1 MKTLNMNL
9 GDAVVGKVSKTPHG
23 GLLLGLLFL
32 LWPLMQQIVQFDDV
46 TVGYIDPNIWLLI
59 LLSFI
64 TFLMMVGI
72 VWWLLHR
79 YWLNWGL
86 TAWRDMVSQFNG
98 LELWQQLGF
107 FYLWFALLL
116 MAGVGCLIAIL

>member
-9 GDAVVGKVSKTPHG
+9 RDAPVRNIPHG
-23 GLLLGLLFL
+23 GFLLGLLLL
-32 LWPLMQQIVQFDDV
+32 LWPLMQRIVRFNDV

-64 TFLMMVGI
+64 AFLMMVGV
-72 VWWLLHR
+72 VWWLLQR
-79 YWLNWGL
+79 YWVTFGL
-86 TAWRDMVSQFNG
+86 PGLRNMVSQFNG

-116 MAGVGCLIAIL
+116 MAGVGCLIAIC